1 MARNSLIKEFNYELN
16 YDYTEDDLSKIFR
29 NKDELDIL
37 RRNILNEL
45 GNLSYKNE
53 KITKELVLD
62 VISEKT
68 KGYNLSNLE
77 RNHLYNL
84 INEEI
89 NGYGPLSALLKDPNV
104 DEIMVNSYNEIYAL
118 VDGKIVKDESASF
131 INEEHIIRTIKK
143 MLANTNIRMDSSNVI
158 DTALPDGS
166 QLNVVM
172 PPVSKKGPIITIK
185 KYNPMVTDMDELVK
199 LGTLTSYMARFL
211 DAAVKAKLNIV
222 ISGGSKSG
230 KTSLLTSL
238 ANLSSYQ
245 SRLVTISGNEDLNIN
260 KENVIYLSSND
271 KIIKTAL
278 NAHPTT
284 LVINNLDSKLVSDS
298 IDVMIDNSINVLET
312 TSANNALEV
321 INLLESSYI
330 ESKKLSSKIARET
343 MFNAIDLIVTI
354 SKLSDDK
361 HRITSILELNKNNK
375 GEIVLKEIF
384 AFKTKVLLK
393 YGTVDG
399 EFELY
404 NYLPRSYKKI
414 KGLGIDLVDDI
425 FENMK

>member
-16 YDYTEDDLSKIFR
+16 YDYTEDDLEKIFK

-37 RRNILNEL
+37 RRNILNEI

-77 RNHLYNL
+77 RNHLYNI

-104 DEIMVNSYNEIYAL
+104 EEIMVNSYNEIYAL
-118 VDGKIVKDESASF
+118 VDGKIIKDTTASF
-131 INEEHIIRTIKK
+131 INNEHIIRTVKK
-143 MLANTNIRMDSSNVI
+143 MLSKTNILIDSSNVI
-158 DTALPDGS
+158 ETALPDGS
-166 QLNVVM
+166 QLTVIM
-172 PPVSKKGPIITIK
+172 PPVSKNGVVLNIK
-185 KYNPMVTDMDELVK
+185 KYNPLVTDMDELVK
-199 LGTLTSYMARFL
+199 IGTLTPYMARFL

-222 ISGGSKSG
+222 ITGGSKSG

-245 SRLVTISGNEDLNIN
+245 SRLVTISSVEDLSIN
-260 KENVIYLSSND
+260 HENVVYLSGND

-278 NAHPTT
+278 NVHPTT
-284 LVINNLDSKLVSDS
+284 LVINNLESKLVADS
-298 IDVMIDNSINVLET
+298 IDVMVDNSINVLET
-312 TSANNALEV
+312 TRANNALEV
-321 INLLESSYI
+321 INFLESSYMD
-330 ESKKLSSKIARET
+330 SKKLSPKIARDT
-343 MFNAIDLIVTI
+343 MYNAIDLIITI
-354 SKLSDDK
+354 SKSVDNR
-361 HRITSILELNKNNK
+361 HRVTSILELNKNSKN
-375 GEIVLKEIF
+375 EIVLKEIF
-384 AFKTKVLLK
+384 SFKTKGLLK
-393 YGTVDG
+393 NNEIDG

-404 NYLPRSYKKI
+404 NYQPRAYKKI
-414 KGLGIDLVDDI
+414 KAVGIDSIDDI
-425 FENMK
+425 FEKLK

>member
-16 YDYTEDDLSKIFR
+16 YDYSEDDLAKIFR

-37 RRNILNEL
+37 RKNILGEL

-53 KITKELVLD
+53 KITKELVLG

-118 VDGKIVKDESASF
+118 VDGKIIKDDSASF

-143 MLANTNIRMDSSNVI
+143 MLANTNIRIDASNVI
-158 DTALPDGS
+158 DVALPDGS

-172 PPVSKKGPIITIK
+172 PPVSKRGPIITIK

-199 LGTLTSYMARFL
+199 LGTLTPYMARFL

-245 SRLVTISGNEDLNIN
+245 SRLVTISGSEDLSIN

-284 LVINNLDSKLVSDS
+284 LVINNLDSNLVSDS
-298 IDVMIDNSINVLET
+298 VDVMIDNSINVLET
-312 TSANNALEV
+312 TKANNALEV

-330 ESKKLSSKIARET
+330 ESKKISSKIARET
-343 MFNAIDLIVTI
+343 MYNAIDLIVII

-375 GEIVLKEIF
+375 KEIVLKEIF
-384 AFKTKVLLK
+384 SFKTKGILK
-393 YGTVDG
+393 NGLVDG

-404 NYLPRSYKKI
+404 NYLPRCYKKI

>member
-16 YDYTEDDLSKIFR
+16 YDYTEDDLAKIFR

-37 RRNILNEL
+37 RKNILGEL

-89 NGYGPLSALLKDPNV
+89 NGYGPLSSLLKDPNV

-118 VDGKIVKDESASF
+118 VDGKIIKDESSSF

-166 QLNVVM
+166 QLNVVL
-172 PPVSKKGPIITIK
+172 PPVSKKGPIINIK

-199 LGTLTSYMARFL
+199 LGTLTPYMARFL
-211 DAAVKAKLNIV
+211 EAAVKAKLNIV

-245 SRLVTISGNEDLNIN
+245 SRLVTISGTEDLNIN
-260 KENVIYLSSND
+260 KENVIYLNSND
-271 KIIKTAL
+271 RIIKTAL

-284 LVINNLDSKLVSDS
+284 LVINNLDSNLVADS

-312 TSANNALEV
+312 TKANNALEV
-321 INLLESSYI
+321 INLLESEYI
-330 ESKKLSSKIARET
+330 ESKKISSKIARET
-343 MFNAIDLIVTI
+343 MYNAVDLIITI

-361 HRITSILELNKNNK
+361 HRITSILELNKNSK
-375 GEIVLKEIF
+375 SEIVLKEIF
-384 AFKTKVLLK
+384 TFKTKGLLK
-393 YGTVDG
+393 NGSVDG

-414 KGLGIDLVDDI
+414 KGLGIDLIDDI
-425 FENMK
+425 FEDMK

>member
-16 YDYTEDDLSKIFR
+16 YDYTEEDLAKIFK

-37 RRNILNEL
+37 RKNILGEL
-45 GNLSYKNE
+45 GNLAYKNE

-77 RNHLYNL
+77 RNHLYNI

-89 NGYGPLSALLKDPNV
+89 NGYGPLSSLLKDPSV
-104 DEIMVNSYNEIYAL
+104 EEIMVNSYNEIYAL
-118 VDGKIVKDESASF
+118 VDGNIIKDDTANF
-131 INEEHIIRTIKK
+131 INDEHIIRTVKK
-143 MLANTNIRMDSSNVI
+143 MLASTNIRMDSSNVI
-158 DTALPDGS
+158 NTALPDGS
-166 QLNVVM
+166 QLNVIM
-172 PPVSKKGPIITIK
+172 PPVSKKGPILTIK
-185 KYNPMVTDMDELVK
+185 KYNYMVTDMDELVK
-199 LGTLTSYMARFL
+199 LGTLTPYMARFL

-238 ANLSSYQ
+238 ANLSRDN

-260 KENVIYLSSND
+260 KENVLYLTSND
-271 KIIKTAL
+271 NIIKTAV

-284 LVINNLDSKLVSDS
+284 LVINNLDPNLVADS
-298 IDVMIDNSINVLET
+298 IDVMVDNSINVLEST
-312 TSANNALEV
+312 KANNALEV

-343 MFNAIDLIVTI
+343 MYNTIDLIITI
-354 SKLSDDK
+354 SKLSDNK
-361 HRITSILELNKNNK
+361 HRITSILELNKNTKN
-375 GEIVLKEIF
+375 EIVLKEIF
-384 AFKTKVLLK
+384 AFKTKGLIK
-393 YGTVDG
+393 NNQVDG

-404 NYLPRSYKKI
+404 NYQPRAYKKI
-414 KGLGIDLVDDI
+414 KAVGIDSVDDI
-425 FENMK
+425 FEKLK

>member
-16 YDYTEDDLSKIFR
+16 YDYTEDDLAKIFK

-37 RRNILNEL
+37 RKNILGEL

-77 RNHLYNL
+77 RNHLYNI

-104 DEIMVNSYNEIYAL
+104 EEIMVNSHNEIYTL
-118 VDGKIVKDESASF
+118 VNGNIIKDDSASF
-131 INEEHIIRTIKK
+131 INDEHIIRTIKK
-143 MLANTNIRMDSSNVI
+143 MLAATNIRMDSSNII

-166 QLNVVM
+166 QLNVIL
-172 PPVSKKGPIITIK
+172 PPVSKKGPILTIK
-185 KYNPMVTDMDELVK
+185 KYNPMVTNIDELIK
-199 LGTLTSYMARFL
+199 LGTLTPYMARFL

-238 ANLSSYQ
+238 ANLCRDNSRIVSISS
-245 SRLVTISGNEDLNIN
+245 NEDLSIN
-260 KENVIYLSSND
+260 RDNVLYLSSND
-271 KIIKTAL
+271 NIVKTAL
-278 NAHPTT
+278 NVHPNT
-284 LVINNLDSKLVSDS
+284 LVINNLDTKLVADS
-298 IDVMIDNSINVLET
+298 VDVMIDNSINVLET
-312 TSANNALEV
+312 TKANNALEV
-321 INLLESSYI
+321 INLLESSYMDI
-330 ESKKLSSKIARET
+330 KGLSSKIARET
-343 MFNAIDLIVTI
+343 MYNAIDLIVTI
-354 SKLSDDK
+354 SKLSDNR
-361 HRITSILELNKNNK
+361 HRITSILELNKNSK

-384 AFKTKVLLK
+384 AFKTKGLIK
-393 YGTVDG
+393 NNQVDG

-404 NYLPRSYKKI
+404 NYQPRSYKKI
-414 KGLGIDLVDDI
+414 KALGIDLVDDI
-425 FENMK
+425 FENLK

>member
-1 MARNSLIKEFNYELN
+1 MG
-16 YDYTEDDLSKIFR
+16 
-29 NKDELDIL
+29 
-37 RRNILNEL
+37 EL

-68 KGYNLSNLE
+68 KGYNLSNIE
-77 RNHLYNL
+77 RNHLYNI

-89 NGYGPLSALLKDPNV
+89 NGYGPLSSLLKDPNV

-118 VDGKIVKDESASF
+118 VDGKIIKDESVSF

-143 MLANTNIRMDSSNVI
+143 MLVNTNIKMDSSNVI

-172 PPVSKKGPIITIK
+172 PPVSKRGPIINIK
-185 KYNPMVTDMDELVK
+185 KYNPMVTDIDELVK
-199 LGTLTSYMARFL
+199 IGTLTPYMARFL
-211 DAAVKAKLNIV
+211 SAAVKAKLNIV
-222 ISGGSKSG
+222 IAGGSKSG
-230 KTSLLTSL
+230 KTSLLTSI

-245 SRLVTISGNEDLNIN
+245 SRLVTISANEDLSIN
-260 KENVIYLSSND
+260 KENVVYLSSND

-278 NAHPTT
+278 NTHPTT
-284 LVINNLDSKLVSDS
+284 LVINNLESDLVADS

-312 TSANNALEV
+312 TKANNALEV

-330 ESKKLSSKIARET
+330 ESKNLSSKIARET

-354 SKLSDDK
+354 SKLSDNK
-361 HRITSILELNKNNK
+361 HRITSILELNKNSK

-384 AFKTKVLLK
+384 AFKTNGLLK
-393 YGTVDG
+393 NNEVDG
-399 EFELY
+399 EFKMY
-404 NYLPRSYKKI
+404 NYLPKAYKKI
-414 KGLGIDLVDDI
+414 KALGIDLVDDI

>member
-16 YDYTEDDLSKIFR
+16 YDYSEEDLSKIFK

-37 RRNILNEL
+37 RKNILAEL

-68 KGYNLSNLE
+68 RGYNLSNLE
-77 RNHLYNL
+77 RNHLYNI

-89 NGYGPLSALLKDPNV
+89 NGYGPLSPLLKDPNV

-118 VDGKIVKDESASF
+118 VDGKIIKDESASF

-143 MLANTNIRMDSSNVI
+143 MLANTNIKMDSSNVI

-199 LGTLTSYMARFL
+199 LGTLTPYMARFL
-211 DAAVKAKLNIV
+211 EAAVKAKLNIV
-222 ISGGSKSG
+222 IAGGSKSG

-260 KENVIYLSSND
+260 KQNVIYLSSND
-271 KIIKTAL
+271 NIIKTAL
-278 NAHPTT
+278 NIHPTS
-284 LVINNLDSKLVSDS
+284 LIINNLDSNLVADS
-298 IDVMIDNSINVLET
+298 IDVMIDNSTNVLEST
-312 TSANNALEV
+312 KANNALEV
-321 INLLESSYI
+321 INLLESAYI
-330 ESKKLSSKIARET
+330 ESKKISSKIARET
-343 MFNAIDLIVTI
+343 MYNAIDLIVTI
-354 SKLSDDK
+354 SKLSDNK
-361 HRITSILELNKNNK
+361 HRIISILELNKNNK

-384 AFKTKVLLK
+384 TFKTKGLLK
-393 YGTVDG
+393 NGEVDG
-399 EFELY
+399 QFELY
-404 NYLPRSYKKI
+404 NYLPRTYKKI
-414 KGLGIDLVDDI
+414 KALNIDLIDDI